1 MRRSVREGIV
11 GFSVIAAVVG
21 FAGTMLWLRGE
32 RVLSKSWTVTADFQD
47 AGGLAVRSPVTYRG
61 IMVGNV
67 TDIKV
72 TPKAVRVSI
81 EISQDDLQ
89 LSLPVQAAVAS
100 ESLLGGDS
108 QVALTSLGPPPQKNA
123 PLPKSQ
129 RCKGQ
134 GVLCDG
140 ATIQGSESASLAS
153 ITNSFQELLNQAKT
167 EQLVPK
173 LVGSTEQFD
182 ETLRDIELLATQ
194 LREDLAKAA
203 PTIAN
208 LNEATAQA
216 ASASRHINSIV
227 SAFDTPTTMTDLKKT
242 VSNARSLTATFDEV
256 GGDVEKLTADPQFMA
271 AVRSV
276 MIGLG
281 QFFHELYPARTP
293 DVAKP

>member
-11 GFSVIAAVVG
+11 GFSVIAAVVA

-32 RVLSKSWTVTADFQD
+32 RVLSKTWSVTADFQD

-81 EISQDDLQ
+81 EINQDDLQ
-89 LSLPVQAAVAS
+89 LTLPVQATVSSA
-100 ESLLGGDS
+100 SLLGGDS
-108 QVALTSLGPPPQKNA
+108 QVALSSVGLPLKKNA
-123 PLPKSQ
+123 PMPKS
-129 RCKGQ
+129 RSCKGQ

-140 ATIQGSESASLAS
+140 ATIQGSESASLTS
-153 ITNSFQELLNQAKT
+153 ITNSFQELLQQAKT

-194 LREDLAKAA
+194 LREDLARAA
-203 PTIAN
+203 PTISN

-216 ASASRHINSIV
+216 ASASRHINNVV
-227 SAFDTPTTMTDLKKT
+227 SAFDTPTTITDLKQT

-276 MIGLG
+276 TIGLG
-281 QFFHELYPARTP
+281 QFFNELYPASTP
-293 DVAKP
+293 DVTKR

>member
-1 MRRSVREGIV
+1 
-11 GFSVIAAVVG
+11 VIAAVVA

-32 RVLSKSWTVTADFQD
+32 RAFSKTWSVTADFQD

-72 TPKAVRVSI
+72 TPEAVKVSI
-81 EISQDDLQ
+81 EITQDDLQ
-89 LSLPVQAAVAS
+89 LTLPVQATVAS
-100 ESLLGGDS
+100 ASLLGGDS
-108 QVALTSLGPPPQKNA
+108 QVALSSVGPPLKKDA
-123 PLPKSQ
+123 PMPKSQ

-134 GVLCDG
+134 GVLCEG
-140 ATIQGSESASLAS
+140 ATIQGSESASLTS

-194 LREDLAKAA
+194 LREDLARAT
-203 PTIAN
+203 PTISN

-216 ASASRHINSIV
+216 ASASRHINNVV
-227 SAFDTPTTMTDLKKT
+227 SAFDTPTTITDLKQT

-256 GGDVEKLTADPQFMA
+256 GGDVDKLTADPQFMA

-276 MIGLG
+276 TIGLG
-281 QFFHELYPARTP
+281 QFFNELYPASTP
-293 DVAKP
+293 DVTKP

>member
-227 SAFDTPTTMTDLKKT
+227 SAFDTPTTMTDLKQT

-276 MIGLG
+276 TIGLG

-293 DVAKP
+293 DVSNP

>member
-227 SAFDTPTTMTDLKKT
+227 SAFDTPTTITDLKQT

>member
-11 GFSVIAAVVG
+11 GFSVIAAVVA

-32 RVLSKSWTVTADFQD
+32 RAFSKTWSVTADFQD

-81 EISQDDLQ
+81 EINQDDLQ
-89 LSLPVQAAVAS
+89 LTLPVQATVSSA
-100 ESLLGGDS
+100 SLLGGDS
-108 QVALTSLGPPPQKNA
+108 QVALSSVGLPLKKNA
-123 PLPKSQ
+123 PMPKSQ

-153 ITNSFQELLNQAKT
+153 ITNSFQELLQQAKT

-194 LREDLAKAA
+194 LREDLARAA

-216 ASASRHINSIV
+216 ASASRHINNVV
-227 SAFDTPTTMTDLKKT
+227 SAFDTPTTITDLKQT
-242 VSNARSLTATFDEV
+242 VSNARSLTETFDEV

-276 MIGLG
+276 TIGLG
-281 QFFHELYPARTP
+281 QFFNELYPASTP
-293 DVAKP
+293 DVTKP

>member
-11 GFSVIAAVVG
+11 GFSVIAAVVA

-32 RVLSKSWTVTADFQD
+32 RAFSKTWSVTADFQD

-81 EISQDDLQ
+81 EINQDDLQ
-89 LSLPVQAAVAS
+89 LTLPVQATVSSA
-100 ESLLGGDS
+100 SLLGGDS
-108 QVALTSLGPPPQKNA
+108 QVALSSVGLPLKKNA
-123 PLPKSQ
+123 PMPKSQ

-153 ITNSFQELLNQAKT
+153 ITNSFQELLQQAKT

-194 LREDLAKAA
+194 LREDLARAA

-216 ASASRHINSIV
+216 ASASRHINNVV
-227 SAFDTPTTMTDLKKT
+227 SAFDTPTTITDLKQT
-242 VSNARSLTATFDEV
+242 VSNARSLTETFDEV

-276 MIGLG
+276 TIGLG
-281 QFFHELYPARTP
+281 QFFNELYSASTP
-293 DVAKP
+293 DVTKP

>member
-11 GFSVIAAVVG
+11 GFSVIAAVVA
-21 FAGTMLWLRGE
+21 FAGTMFWLRGE
-32 RVLSKSWTVTADFQD
+32 RVGSKTWRVTADFQD

-81 EISQDDLQ
+81 EINQDDLQ
-89 LSLPVQAAVAS
+89 LTLPVQATVAS
-100 ESLLGGDS
+100 ASLLGGDS
-108 QVALTSLGPPPQKNA
+108 QVALSSVGLPLKKNA
-123 PLPKSQ
+123 PMPKSQ
-129 RCKGQ
+129 RCEGQ

-140 ATIQGSESASLAS
+140 ATIQGSESASLAT
-153 ITNSFQELLNQAKT
+153 ITDSFQELLNQAKT

-194 LREDLAKAA
+194 LREDLARAA
-203 PTIAN
+203 PTISN

-216 ASASRHINSIV
+216 ASASRHINNV
-227 SAFDTPTTMTDLKKT
+227 LSAFDTPTTITDLKQT

-276 MIGLG
+276 TIGLG

-293 DVAKP
+293 DVSKP

>member
-11 GFSVIAAVVG
+11 GFSVIAAVVA

-32 RVLSKSWTVTADFQD
+32 RAFSKTWSVTADFQD

-67 TDIKV
+67 RDIKV
-72 TPKAVRVSI
+72 TPQAVKVTI
-81 EISQDDLQ
+81 EITQDDLQ
-89 LSLPVQAAVAS
+89 LTLPVQATVAS
-100 ESLLGGDS
+100 ASLLGGNS
-108 QVALTSLGPPPQKNA
+108 QVALSSLGPPLKKNA
-123 PLPKSQ
+123 PMPKSE

-134 GVLCDG
+134 GVLCEG
-140 ATIQGSESASLAS
+140 AMIQGSEAPS
-153 ITNSFQELLNQAKT
+153 IATVTNSFQELLNQAKT

-173 LVGSTEQFD
+173 LVGSTQQFD

-194 LREDLAKAA
+194 LREDLARAA
-203 PTIAN
+203 PTISN

-216 ASASRHINSIV
+216 ASASRHINNVV
-227 SAFDTPTTMTDLKKT
+227 SAFDTPTTITDLKQT
-242 VSNARSLTATFDEV
+242 VSSARSLTATFDEV

-276 MIGLG
+276 TIGLG
-281 QFFHELYPARTP
+281 HFFHELYPARTP

>member
-11 GFSVIAAVVG
+11 GFSVIAAVVA

-32 RVLSKSWTVTADFQD
+32 RVLSKTWSVTADFQD

-81 EISQDDLQ
+81 EINQDDLR
-89 LSLPVQAAVAS
+89 LSLPVQATVSSA
-100 ESLLGGDS
+100 SLLGGDS
-108 QVALTSLGPPPQKNA
+108 QVALSSVGLPLKKNA
-123 PLPKSQ
+123 PMPKSQ
-129 RCKGQ
+129 SCKGK

-153 ITNSFQELLNQAKT
+153 ITNSFQELLQQAKT

-194 LREDLAKAA
+194 LREDLARAA
-203 PTIAN
+203 PTISN

-216 ASASRHINSIV
+216 ASASRHINNLV
-227 SAFDTPTTMTDLKKT
+227 SAFDNPTTITDLKQT
-242 VSNARSLTATFDEV
+242 VSNARSLTATFDAV
-256 GGDVEKLTADPQFMA
+256 GGDVDKLTADPQFMA

-276 MIGLG
+276 TIGLG

-293 DVAKP
+293 DVSKP

>member
-11 GFSVIAAVVG
+11 GFSVIAAVVA
-21 FAGTMLWLRGE
+21 FSGTMLWLRGE
-32 RVLSKSWTVTADFQD
+32 RAFSKTWSVTADFQD

-61 IMVGNV
+61 VMVGNV
-67 TDIKV
+67 RDIKV
-72 TPKAVRVSI
+72 TPQAVKVSI
-81 EISQDDLQ
+81 EITQDDLQ
-89 LSLPVQAAVAS
+89 LTLPVQATVAS
-100 ESLLGGDS
+100 ASLLGGDS
-108 QVALTSLGPPPQKNA
+108 QVALSSLGPPLKKNA
-123 PLPKSQ
+123 PMPKSE

-134 GVLCDG
+134 GVLCEG
-140 ATIQGSESASLAS
+140 ATIQGSEAPS
-153 ITNSFQELLNQAKT
+153 IATVTNSFQELLNQAKT

-173 LVGSTEQFD
+173 LVGSTQQFD

-194 LREDLAKAA
+194 LREDLTKAA
-203 PTIAN
+203 PTISN

-216 ASASRHINSIV
+216 ASASRHINNV
-227 SAFDTPTTMTDLKKT
+227 LSAFDTPTTITDLKQT

-276 MIGLG
+276 TIGLG

>member
-11 GFSVIAAVVG
+11 GFSVIAAVVA

-32 RVLSKSWTVTADFQD
+32 RVLSKTWSVTADFQD

-67 TDIKV
+67 RDIKV
-72 TPKAVRVSI
+72 TPQAVKVTI
-81 EISQDDLQ
+81 EITQDDLQ
-89 LSLPVQAAVAS
+89 LTLPVQATVAS
-100 ESLLGGDS
+100 ASLLGGDS
-108 QVALTSLGPPPQKNA
+108 QVALSSLGPPLKKNA
-123 PLPKSQ
+123 PMPKSE

-134 GVLCDG
+134 GVLCEG
-140 ATIQGSESASLAS
+140 AMIQGSEAPS
-153 ITNSFQELLNQAKT
+153 IATVTNSFQELLNQAKT

-173 LVGSTEQFD
+173 LVGSTQQFD
-182 ETLRDIELLATQ
+182 DTLRDIELLATQ
-194 LREDLAKAA
+194 LREDLARAA
-203 PTIAN
+203 PTISN

-216 ASASRHINSIV
+216 ASASRHINKVV
-227 SAFDTPTTMTDLKKT
+227 SAFNTPTTITDLKQT

-276 MIGLG
+276 TIGLG
-281 QFFHELYPARTP
+281 HFFHELYPARTP

>member
-227 SAFDTPTTMTDLKKT
+227 SAFDTPTTITDLKQT

-276 MIGLG
+276 TIGLG

>member
-21 FAGTMLWLRGE
+21 FAGTMFWLRGE
-32 RVLSKSWTVTADFQD
+32 RVLSQTWSVTADFQD

-67 TDIKV
+67 SAIKV
-72 TPKAVRVSI
+72 TPQAVRVSI

-89 LSLPVQAAVAS
+89 LTLPVQASVAS
-100 ESLLGGDS
+100 ASLLGGDS
-108 QVALTSLGPPPQKNA
+108 QVALSSLGPPLKKDA
-123 PLPKSQ
+123 PMPKSQ

-134 GVLCDG
+134 GVLCEG
-140 ATIQGSESASLAS
+140 ATIQGIEAPSIAT
-153 ITNSFQELLNQAKT
+153 ITNSLQQIL
-167 EQLVPK
+167 EQVQKEDLVPK

-182 ETLRDIELLATQ
+182 ATLTDIQKLSNQ
-194 LREDLAKAA
+194 LSVDLARAA
-203 PTIAN
+203 PTISN

-216 ASASRHINSIV
+216 ASASRHINNVV
-227 SAFDTPTTMTDLKKT
+227 SAFDTPTTITDLKQT
-242 VSNARSLTATFDEV
+242 VSNARSLTQTFDAV

-276 MIGLG
+276 TIGLG
-281 QFFHELYPARTP
+281 QFFHELYPASMP
-293 DVAKP
+293 DVTKP

>member
-11 GFSVIAAVVG
+11 GFSVIAAVVA

-32 RVLSKSWTVTADFQD
+32 RAFSKSWSVTADFQD

-67 TDIKV
+67 SDIKV
-72 TPKAVRVSI
+72 TPQAVKVSI
-81 EISQDDLQ
+81 EITQDDLQ
-89 LSLPVQAAVAS
+89 LTLPVQATVAS
-100 ESLLGGDS
+100 ASLLGGDS
-108 QVALTSLGPPPQKNA
+108 QVALSSVGPPLKKDA
-123 PLPKSQ
+123 PMPKSQ

-134 GVLCDG
+134 GVLCEG
-140 ATIQGSESASLAS
+140 ATIQGSESASLTS

-194 LREDLAKAA
+194 LREDLARAA
-203 PTIAN
+203 PTISN

-216 ASASRHINSIV
+216 ASASRHINNVV
-227 SAFDTPTTMTDLKKT
+227 SAFDTPTTITDLKQT
-242 VSNARSLTATFDEV
+242 VSNARSLTETFDEV

-276 MIGLG
+276 TIGLG
-281 QFFHELYPARTP
+281 QFFNELYPASTL
-293 DVAKP
+293 DETKP

>member
-21 FAGTMLWLRGE
+21 FSGTMLWLRGE

-227 SAFDTPTTMTDLKKT
+227 SAFDTPTTMTDLKQT

-276 MIGLG
+276 TIGLG

>member
-140 ATIQGSESASLAS
+140 PTIQGSESASLAS

-227 SAFDTPTTMTDLKKT
+227 SAFDTPTTMTDLKQT

-276 MIGLG
+276 TIGLG
-281 QFFHELYPARTP
+281 QFFHELYPASTP

>member
-203 PTIAN
+203 PTIAT

-227 SAFDTPTTMTDLKKT
+227 SAFDTPTTMTDLKQT

-276 MIGLG
+276 TIGLG

>member
-21 FAGTMLWLRGE
+21 FSGTMLWLRGE

-227 SAFDTPTTMTDLKKT
+227 SAFDTPTTMTDLKQT

-276 MIGLG
+276 TIGLG
-281 QFFHELYPARTP
+281 QFFHELYPAGTP
-293 DVAKP
+293 DVTKP

>member
-227 SAFDTPTTMTDLKKT
+227 SAFDTPTTMTDLKQT

-271 AVRSV
+271 AVRGV
-276 MIGLG
+276 TIGLG

>member
-11 GFSVIAAVVG
+11 GFSVIAAVVA

-32 RVLSKSWTVTADFQD
+32 RAFSKSWSVTADFQD

-61 IMVGNV
+61 VMVGNV

-72 TPKAVRVSI
+72 TPQAVRVSI
-81 EISQDDLQ
+81 EINQDDLQ
-89 LSLPVQAAVAS
+89 LTLPVQATVSSA
-100 ESLLGGDS
+100 SLLGGDS
-108 QVALTSLGPPPQKNA
+108 QVALNSVGPPLKKDA
-123 PLPKSQ
+123 PMPKSQ

-194 LREDLAKAA
+194 LREDLARAA
-203 PTIAN
+203 PTISN
-208 LNEATAQA
+208 LNEATSQA
-216 ASASRHINSIV
+216 ASASRHINEVV
-227 SAFDTPTTMTDLKKT
+227 SAFNTPTTITDLKQT

-276 MIGLG
+276 TIGLG
-281 QFFHELYPARTP
+281 QFFNELYPASTL
-293 DVAKP
+293 DETKP

>member
-11 GFSVIAAVVG
+11 GFSVIAALVA

-32 RVLSKSWTVTADFQD
+32 RVLSKTWSVTADFQD

-72 TPKAVRVSI
+72 TPQAVKVSI

-89 LSLPVQAAVAS
+89 LSLPVKATVAS
-100 ESLLGGDS
+100 ASLLGGDS
-108 QVALTSLGPPPQKNA
+108 QVALSSLGPPLKKNA
-123 PLPKSQ
+123 PMPKSQ

-134 GVLCDG
+134 VVLCDG
-140 ATIQGSESASLAS
+140 ATIQGSEAPSIAT
-153 ITNSFQELLNQAKT
+153 ITNSLQEILEQVKK
-167 EQLVPK
+167 EQLVPR
-173 LVGSTEQFD
+173 LVGSTQQFD
-182 ETLRDIELLATQ
+182 ATLTDIQKLSTQ
-194 LREDLAKAA
+194 LSVDLARAA
-203 PTIAN
+203 PMISN

-216 ASASRHINSIV
+216 ASASRHINNVV
-227 SAFDTPTTMTDLKKT
+227 SAFDTPTTITDLKQT
-242 VSNARSLTATFDEV
+242 VSNARSLTETFDEV
-256 GGDVEKLTADPQFMA
+256 GGEVEKLTADPQFMA

-276 MIGLG
+276 TIGLG
-281 QFFHELYPARTP
+281 QFFNELYPASTS

>member
-194 LREDLAKAA
+194 LREDLARAA

-227 SAFDTPTTMTDLKKT
+227 SAFDTPTTMTDLKQT

-276 MIGLG
+276 TIGLG

>member
-11 GFSVIAAVVG
+11 GFSVIAAVVA

-32 RVLSKSWTVTADFQD
+32 RVLSKSWSVTADFQD

-61 IMVGNV
+61 VMVGNV
-67 TDIKV
+67 TDINV
-72 TPKAVRVSI
+72 TPQAVRVSI
-81 EISQDDLQ
+81 EINQDDLQ
-89 LSLPVQAAVAS
+89 LTLPVQATVSSA
-100 ESLLGGDS
+100 SLLGGDS
-108 QVALTSLGPPPQKNA
+108 QVALNSVGPPLKKDA
-123 PLPKSQ
+123 PMPKSQ

-134 GVLCDG
+134 GVLCEG

-203 PTIAN
+203 PTISN

-227 SAFDTPTTMTDLKKT
+227 SAFDTPATMTDLKQT

-276 MIGLG
+276 TIGLG

-293 DVAKP
+293 DVTKP

>member
-21 FAGTMLWLRGE
+21 FASTMLWLRGE
-32 RVLSKSWTVTADFQD
+32 RVMSQTWRVTADFQD

-67 TDIKV
+67 SAIKV
-72 TPKAVRVSI
+72 TPQAVKVSI
-81 EISQDDLQ
+81 DISQDDLQ
-89 LSLPVQAAVAS
+89 LTLPVQASVSSA
-100 ESLLGGDS
+100 SLLGGDS
-108 QVALTSLGPPPQKNA
+108 QVALSSLGPPLKEDA
-123 PLPKSQ
+123 PMPKSQ

-134 GVLCDG
+134 GVLCEG

-153 ITNSFQELLNQAKT
+153 ITNTFQELLNQAQT

-182 ETLRDIELLATQ
+182 ETLKDIEMLATQ
-194 LREDLAKAA
+194 LREDLERAA
-203 PTIAN
+203 PTITN

-227 SAFDTPTTMTDLKKT
+227 SAFDTPATMTDLKQT

-276 MIGLG
+276 TIGLG

-293 DVAKP
+293 DVTKP

>member
-11 GFSVIAAVVG
+11 GFSVIAAVVA

-32 RVLSKSWTVTADFQD
+32 RVLSKSWSVTADFQD

-61 IMVGNV
+61 VMVGNV
-67 TDIKV
+67 TDINV
-72 TPKAVRVSI
+72 TPQAVRVSI
-81 EISQDDLQ
+81 EINQDDLQ
-89 LSLPVQAAVAS
+89 LTLPVQATVSSA
-100 ESLLGGDS
+100 SLLGGDS
-108 QVALTSLGPPPQKNA
+108 QVALNSVGPPLKKDA
-123 PLPKSQ
+123 PMPKSQ

-134 GVLCDG
+134 GVLCEG
-140 ATIQGSESASLAS
+140 ATIEGSESASLAS
-153 ITNSFQELLNQAKT
+153 ITNSFQELLDQAKT

-203 PTIAN
+203 PTISN

-227 SAFDTPTTMTDLKKT
+227 SAFDTPATMTDLKQT

-276 MIGLG
+276 TIGLG

-293 DVAKP
+293 DVTKP

>member
-11 GFSVIAAVVG
+11 GFSVIAAVVA

-32 RVLSKSWTVTADFQD
+32 RAFSKTWSVTADFQD

-61 IMVGNV
+61 VMVGNV
-67 TDIKV
+67 RDIKV
-72 TPKAVRVSI
+72 TPQAVKVSI
-81 EISQDDLQ
+81 EITQDDLQ
-89 LSLPVQAAVAS
+89 LTLPVQATVAS
-100 ESLLGGDS
+100 ASLLGGDS
-108 QVALTSLGPPPQKNA
+108 QVALSSLGPPLKKNA
-123 PLPKSQ
+123 PMPKSE

-134 GVLCDG
+134 GVLCEG
-140 ATIQGSESASLAS
+140 AKIQGSEAPS
-153 ITNSFQELLNQAKT
+153 IATVTNSFQELLNQAKT

-173 LVGSTEQFD
+173 LVGSTQQFD

-194 LREDLAKAA
+194 LREDLTKAA
-203 PTIAN
+203 PTISN

-216 ASASRHINSIV
+216 ASASRHINNV
-227 SAFDTPTTMTDLKKT
+227 LSAFDTPTTITDLKQT

-276 MIGLG
+276 TIGLG
-281 QFFHELYPARTP
+281 QFFNELYPASTP
-293 DVAKP
+293 DVTKP

>member
-21 FAGTMLWLRGE
+21 FASTMLWLRGE
-32 RVLSKSWTVTADFQD
+32 RVMSQTWRVTADFQD

-67 TDIKV
+67 SAIKV
-72 TPKAVRVSI
+72 TPQAVKVSI
-81 EISQDDLQ
+81 DISQDDLQ
-89 LSLPVQAAVAS
+89 LTLPVQASVSSA
-100 ESLLGGDS
+100 SLLGGDS
-108 QVALTSLGPPPQKNA
+108 QVALSSLGPPLKEDA
-123 PLPKSQ
+123 PMPKSQ

-134 GVLCDG
+134 GVLCEG

-153 ITNSFQELLNQAKT
+153 ITNTFQELLNQAQT

-182 ETLRDIELLATQ
+182 ETLKDIEMLATQ
-194 LREDLAKAA
+194 PREDLERAA
-203 PTIAN
+203 PTITN

-227 SAFDTPTTMTDLKKT
+227 SAFDTPATMTDLKQT

-276 MIGLG
+276 TIGLG

-293 DVAKP
+293 DVTKP

>member
-11 GFSVIAAVVG
+11 GFSVIAAVVA

-32 RVLSKSWTVTADFQD
+32 RVLSKSWSVTADFQD

-67 TDIKV
+67 RDIKV
-72 TPKAVRVSI
+72 TPQAVKVTI
-81 EISQDDLQ
+81 EITQDDLQ
-89 LSLPVQAAVAS
+89 LTLPVQATVAS
-100 ESLLGGDS
+100 ASLLGGDS
-108 QVALTSLGPPPQKNA
+108 QVALSSLGPPLKKNA
-123 PLPKSQ
+123 PMPKSE

-134 GVLCDG
+134 GVLCEG
-140 ATIQGSESASLAS
+140 AMIQGSEAPS
-153 ITNSFQELLNQAKT
+153 IATVTNSFQELLNQAKT

-173 LVGSTEQFD
+173 LVGSTQQFD
-182 ETLRDIELLATQ
+182 DTLRDIELLATQ
-194 LREDLAKAA
+194 LREDLARAA
-203 PTIAN
+203 PTISN

-216 ASASRHINSIV
+216 ASASRHINKVV
-227 SAFDTPTTMTDLKKT
+227 SAFNTPTTITDLKQT

-276 MIGLG
+276 TIGLG
-281 QFFHELYPARTP
+281 HFFHELYPARTP